1 MFGYPVQPIL
11 IYSTSFTTVTED
23 RHIKTYII
31 PTNQSESTSNNGN
44 TIVLEKGNLND
55 KVT

>member
-1 MFGYPVQPIL
+1 MFY
-11 IYSTSFTTVTED
+11 TK
-23 RHIKTYII
+23 IKTYII